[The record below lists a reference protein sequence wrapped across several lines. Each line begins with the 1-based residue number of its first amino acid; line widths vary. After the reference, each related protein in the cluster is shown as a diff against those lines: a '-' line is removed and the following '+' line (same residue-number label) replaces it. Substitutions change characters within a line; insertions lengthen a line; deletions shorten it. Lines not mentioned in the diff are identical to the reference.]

1 MRTQLRERDAT
12 MRSISTPRGSRR
24 AFLVL
29 PMLAAALAC
38 SEITSLDQ
46 SNPGQ
51 ILASDAYVPA
61 NANLLVNGAIGDFEC
76 AFHRYVVSQ
85 ALLGDEL
92 LNAFANAVQF
102 DWDRRTMPSSHAYG
116 TTSCGGTLQ
125 FPGHYTPLSV
135 ARTTAD
141 TILARLQGWTDA
153 EMPTGINRQQLI
165 GRAANYAG
173 YSLVLLGE
181 SMCSAAINIGPE
193 LSKTQLWE
201 EAKARFDIAVTAAT
215 TANDNAVLSM
225 ARVGRA
231 RTLLNLGQVA
241 AAGTDAAAVPAGFVV
256 NAAALATG
264 TNRQVNL
271 VFVHTQQSNYSSV
284 DESFVGLTFGGVPDP
299 RVTVNVT
306 TTLGSNGVTP
316 LRRVMKYADRGAPI
330 PIARTNEARLIEAEA
345 QVAAGNL
352 QAAVDII
359 NALHTAAGLPPYD
372 GTGQSAAQVLAQVI
386 EERRRELF
394 MEGQRL
400 GDMNRYQLPR
410 SPADGSPFPNGGVY
424 SSQACP
430 GANAAGYP
438 FGFPLPDIERLNNP
452 NIP

>member
-1 MRTQLRERDAT
+1 
-12 MRSISTPRGSRR
+12 
-24 AFLVL
+24 
-29 PMLAAALAC
+29 
-38 SEITSLDQ
+38 
-46 SNPGQ
+46 
-51 ILASDAYVPA
+51 
-61 NANLLVNGAIGDFEC
+61 
-76 AFHRYVVSQ
+76 VVSQ

-102 DWDRRTMPSSHAYG
+102 DWDRRTMPTSHAYG
-116 TTSCGGTLQ
+116 TTACGGTFQ

-135 ARTTAD
+135 ARATTD

-153 EMPTGINRQQLI
+153 EMPTGINRTQLI

-215 TANDNAVLSM
+215 TANDNAMLNM

-241 AAGTDAAAVPAGFVV
+241 AAGTDATGVPAGFAV

-264 TNRQVNL
+264 NNRQVNL
-271 VFVHTQQSNYSSV
+271 VFVHTRQSNFSSV

-316 LRRVMKYADRGAPI
+316 IRQVMKYADRGAPI
-330 PIARTNEARLIEAEA
+330 PIARTSEARLIQAEA

-359 NALHTAAGLPPYD
+359 NALHTAANIPPYD

-410 SPADGSPFPNGGVY
+410 LPADGTPFPNGGV
-424 SSQACP
+424 
-430 GANAAGYP
+430 
-438 FGFPLPDIERLNNP
+438 
-452 NIP
+452 

>member
-1 MRTQLRERDAT
+1 

-24 AFLVL
+24 AFLLL
-29 PMLAAALAC
+29 PALAAALAC
-38 SEITSLDQ
+38 SEITSLEQD
-46 SNPGQ
+46 NPGQ
-51 ILASDAYVPA
+51 ILARDAYVPA

-76 AFHRYVVSQ
+76 ALHRYVVSQ

-92 LNAFANAVQF
+92 VNAFANAVQF
-102 DWDRRTMPSSHAYG
+102 DWDRRTMPTSHAYG
-116 TTSCGGTLQ
+116 TTACGGTLQ

-141 TILARLQGWTDA
+141 TILARLQEWTDA
-153 EMPTGINRQQLI
+153 EMPTGINRTQLI
-165 GRAANYAG
+165 ARAANYAG

-181 SMCSAAINIGPE
+181 GMCSAAINIGPE

-201 EAKARFDIAVTAAT
+201 EAKTRFDIAVTAAT
-215 TANDNAVLSM
+215 TANDNAMLNM

-306 TTLGSNGVTP
+306 TTIGSNGFTP
-316 LRRVMKYADRGAPI
+316 LRRVVKYADRGAPI
-330 PIARTNEARLIEAEA
+330 PIASSDEARLIQAEA
-345 QVAAGNL
+345 HVAAGNL

-359 NALHTAAGLPPYD
+359 NALHVAANNLPPYN

-394 MEGQRL
+394 LESHRL
-400 GDMNRYQLPR
+400 GDMNRYQLSR
-410 SPADGSPFPNGGVY
+410 LPADGTAFPNGGVY

-430 GANAAGYP
+430 GANTAGYP

>member
-1 MRTQLRERDAT
+1 
-12 MRSISTPRGSRR
+12 MRSISTLRGSRR

-29 PMLAAALAC
+29 PVLAAALAC

-46 SNPGQ
+46 NNPGQ
-51 ILASDAYVPA
+51 ILARDAYVPA

-76 AFHRYVVSQ
+76 ALHRYIVSQ

-92 LNAFANAVQF
+92 VNAFANAVQF
-102 DWDRRTMPSSHAYG
+102 DWDRRTMPTTHAYG
-116 TTSCGGTLQ
+116 TASCNGTFQ

-141 TILARLQGWTDA
+141 TILARLQEWTDA
-153 EMPTGINRQQLI
+153 ELPTGINRQQLI
-165 GRAANYAG
+165 GRAASYAG

-193 LSKTQLWE
+193 LSKAELWE

-215 TANDNAVLSM
+215 TANDDATLNM

-241 AAGTDAAAVPAGFVV
+241 AAGADAAAVPDGFVV

-264 TNRQVNL
+264 TNRQQNL
-271 VFVHTQQSNYSSV
+271 VFIHTQASNYGSV
-284 DESFVGLTFGGVPDP
+284 DLSFVGLEFGGVPDP
-299 RVTVNVT
+299 RVDVNVT
-306 TTLGSNGVTP
+306 ETIGSNGVTP
-316 LRRVMKYADRGAPI
+316 IRQVLKYANRGAPV
-330 PIARTNEARLIEAEA
+330 PIARTSEARLIQAEA
-345 QVAAGNL
+345 QVAAGNM

-359 NALHTAAGLPPYD
+359 NALHIAAGLPEYD
-372 GTGQSAAQVLAQVI
+372 GTGQSAQQVLAQVI

-394 MEGQRL
+394 MEGHRL

-410 SPADGSPFPNGGVY
+410 LPADGSPFPNGGVY

-438 FGFPLPDIERLNNP
+438 FGFPLPDVERLNNP

>member
-1 MRTQLRERDAT
+1 
-12 MRSISTPRGSRR
+12 MRSIRTPRRGQR
-24 AFLVL
+24 ALLAL
-29 PMLAAALAC
+29 PMLAVALAC
-38 SEITSLDQ
+38 SDITSLDQ
-46 SNPGQ
+46 NNPGQ
-51 ILASDAYVPA
+51 VLARDVYVPA

-85 ALLGDEL
+85 AVFGDEL
-92 LNAFANAVQF
+92 VNAFAQTNNF
-102 DWDRRTMPSSHAYG
+102 DWDRRTMAPTHPYG
-116 TTSCGGTLQ
+116 TATCGGTFQ

-141 TILARLQGWTDA
+141 TILARLQEWTDA
-153 EMPTGINRQQLI
+153 EMPTGINRTQLI

-201 EAKARFDIAVTAAT
+201 EAVARFDVAVTAAT
-215 TANDNAVLSM
+215 TANDNAMLNM

-231 RTLLNLGQVA
+231 RARLNLGQVA
-241 AAGTDAAAVPAGFVV
+241 QAGADAAAVPAGFVV

-264 TNRQVNL
+264 NNRQQNV
-271 VFVHTQQSNYSSV
+271 VFVHTRVSNFSSV
-284 DESFVGLTFGGVPDP
+284 DPSFVDLTFGGVPDP

-306 TTLGSNGVTP
+306 TTIGTNGFTP
-316 LRRVMKYADRGAPI
+316 IRQVMKYADRGAPI

-359 NALHTAAGLPPYD
+359 NALHTAANIPPYD

-410 SPADGSPFPNGGVY
+410 LPADGTPFPNGGVY
-424 SSQACP
+424 SSSACP